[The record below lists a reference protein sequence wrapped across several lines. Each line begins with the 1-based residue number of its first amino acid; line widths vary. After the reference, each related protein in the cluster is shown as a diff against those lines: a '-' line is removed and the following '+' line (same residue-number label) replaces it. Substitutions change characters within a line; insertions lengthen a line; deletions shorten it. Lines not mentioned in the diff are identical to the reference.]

1 MKRIA
6 TAVLAICAAVL
17 TAQAQELEGVP
28 GEIVGRI
35 IDVTTLRAQRSP
47 FEASGLPTPILY
59 RVTMPVERAWRFP
72 YTRPQQRRFFVQER
86 APMKRS
92 AIAEIAAQAPGRAR
106 YNLFLSGGGE
116 NARASARLI
125 GEAQNGTFT
134 QGRGGSNH
142 ADATAGAA
150 WNSDKS
156 ALRLNAR
163 WSTRS
168 SNWIQTLEE
177 TIPKEKTLLSAEI
190 ALDRKPPASG
200 GTRQQ
205 WTVQGGRYSLPHEKS
220 TGAVAEGRAQG
231 VVELQ
236 SMGKNPRRLQFSGAV
251 RSAEDPLTAGTH
263 HSAIGL
269 VSFEDRHAATAVGT
283 FSWSVGATAFRQ
295 PDRTTDTGESSRVLP
310 AFKAAWTTGLD
321 EGWGTRFE
329 AQNRARL
336 TPIEQYVETDHTI
349 VNGYL
354 KPEVELSG
362 GGSIW
367 VRYSGVEAK
376 AGAKWRSMEN
386 LSVWDETRIDE
397 APAWQPVNVKAQ
409 LVEARA
415 SLRIDM
421 NPRFRLQS
429 ELTWERVQSVENL
442 NLDVLPYRPQLRA
455 QAEAYAALNETVQ
468 LKAGVEWIG
477 ERHNIKGVLSESPD
491 DPEALEPYA
500 RLRAQAS
507 FALSEAVSIR
517 LNAETSLGEYRE
529 LSSKD
534 ALYEMTQHSAG
545 IGFAGRF

>member
-1 MKRIA
+1 MKRLA
-6 TAVLAICAAVL
+6 TAVLAVCAAAL

-47 FEASGLPTPILY
+47 FEASGLPAPIMY
-59 RVTMPVERAWRFP
+59 RLTMPVERAWRFP

-86 APMKRS
+86 APIKRS

-150 WNSDKS
+150 WDSDKS

-190 ALDRKPPASG
+190 AFNRKPPASG

-205 WTVQGGRYSLPHEKS
+205 WTIQGGRYSLPHEKS
-220 TGAVAEGRAQG
+220 TETVAEGRAEG
-231 VVELQ
+231 VLELQ

-251 RSAEDPLTAGTH
+251 RSAEDPLTAGTYN
-263 HSAIGL
+263 SALGL

-283 FSWSVGATAFRQ
+283 FSWSVGAAAFRQ
-295 PDRTTDTGESSRVLP
+295 PDMTNETGESSRALP

-329 AQNRARL
+329 AQNGARL

-349 VNGYL
+349 VNGLL
-354 KPEVELSG
+354 KPEVELNG

-367 VRYSGVEAK
+367 ARRSGVEAK
-376 AGAKWRSMEN
+376 ASAKWRSVEN

-397 APAWQPVNVKAQ
+397 APAWRLVNLKAQ

-429 ELTWERVQSVENL
+429 ELVWERVQSVENL
-442 NLDVLPYRPQLRA
+442 NLDMLPYRPQLRA
-455 QAEAYAALNETVQ
+455 MAEAYAALNEAVQ

-477 ERHNIKGVLSESPD
+477 ERHNIQGMLSESPVST
-491 DPEALEPYA
+491 ALEPYA
-500 RLRAQAS
+500 RLRAEAS

-529 LSSKD
+529 LSSAA

-545 IGFAGRF
+545 VGFAGRF